1 MATAP
6 DPGGAR
12 LRRRHSPRSRPA
24 SPRAP
29 QRLAAMLELVRHR
42 LRQWKERTGGGDPG
56 GGAAGG
62 GRGGARRREK
72 RHPGPGRVRGVVSRA
87 TARGGGGGR
96 SEGAEAVGGR
106 GRPPP
111 RARQRR
117 SAPSRRPACRGGCRL
132 APRRRPRAPPRAP
145 EARPVAAREGA
156 GAGGEAGGACPAS
169 VVPSDRTWPELV
181 LAFPCW
187 RDAEG
192 WFREEPGKR
201 PSDW

>member
-62 GRGGARRREK
+62 GRGGGAETGEAAPRPGKGEGGRQPRYSPGRRRGPLGRSRSGWGKGPPASSSSSEAL
-72 RHPGPGRVRGVVSRA
+72 RPLPPPGLPGRL
-87 TARGGGGGR
+87 
-96 SEGAEAVGGR
+96 
-106 GRPPP
+106 PP
-111 RARQRR
+111 RA
-117 SAPSRRPACRGGCRL
+117 
-132 APRRRPRAPPRAP
+132 APPTP
-145 EARPVAAREGA
+145 GA
-156 GAGGEAGGACPAS
+156 TPGA
-169 VVPSDRTWPELV
+169 
-181 LAFPCW
+181 
-187 RDAEG
+187 
-192 WFREEPGKR
+192 
-201 PSDW
+201 